1 MSNLTPCKDCPKRHP
16 LCHDQCETYR
26 RWKEERAKEA
36 TYTQQKNEDGV
47 IHRRDFD
54 KEFWM

>member
-1 MSNLTPCKDCPKRHP
+1 MRGPCKDCPKRHL
-16 LCHDQCETYR
+16 LCHDQCEAYR
-26 RWKEERAKEA
+26 NWKEEKAKEA
-36 TYTQQKNEDGV
+36 AYTKQKKEDGV

>member
-1 MSNLTPCKDCPKRHP
+1 MESRAPCKDCPKRHP
-16 LCHDQCETYR
+16 LCHDQCEAYR

-36 TYTQQKNEDGV
+36 AYTRQKKEDGV
-47 IHRRDFD
+47 IHKRDFD

>member
-36 TYTQQKNEDGV
+36 AYTRQKNEDGV

>member
-1 MSNLTPCKDCPKRHP
+1 MESRAPCKDGPKRHP
-16 LCHDQCETYR
+16 LCHDQCEAYR
-26 RWKEERAKEA
+26 RWKGERAKEA
-36 TYTQQKNEDGV
+36 AYTRQKKEDGV

>member
-1 MSNLTPCKDCPKRHP
+1 MRTPCKDWPKRHP
-16 LCHDQCETYR
+16 LCHDRCEAYR
-26 RWKEERAKEA
+26 RWKEEKAKEVA
-36 TYTQQKNEDGV
+36 YTKQKKEDGV